1 MSFFKKAKHAAIARR
16 VLEEKFYEQAL
27 KEIETGR
34 RRDGLWAKAL
44 QKSKGNDGETQ
55 ALYIQYCVQALK
67 DEAEILA
74 APQADPPAL
83 PNKWPS
89 GNPLDAY
96 DANGYT
102 PLMQAVKTRDV
113 EAVINLV
120 SRGAN
125 PHIVD
130 RDWGTSTALD
140 IAKLELNR
148 TSESDMKQS
157 LRQIVSVLIEAQ
169 QR

>member
-1 MSFFKKAKHAAIARR
+1 MSFFKKAKHVAIARR
-16 VLEEKFYEQAL
+16 ALEEKFYEQAL

-44 QKSKGNDGETQ
+44 QKSKGNDGEAQ

-67 DEAEILA
+67 DEAEIMA
-74 APQADPPAL
+74 TPQAYQPAL

-102 PLMQAVKTRDV
+102 PLMKAVTTQDV
-113 EAVINLV
+113 EAVKSLV

-140 IAKLELNR
+140 IAKRELNKNN
-148 TSESDMKQS
+148 TSETKQL
-157 LRQIVSVLIEAQ
+157 LRQIVSVLVEAQ
-169 QR
+169 QG